1 MSGLKKNLAS
11 SPRSER
17 VAMIEADHT
26 EISVV
31 VQADLLGV
39 NRSSLYY
46 KPQPESASKI
56 SDKQLVNEIF
66 EKYPFFGY
74 RKLSAYI
81 RIHKG
86 RIINGK
92 RVLKYMNELG
102 IQAICPGPNMSR
114 RNFKQAVKPY
124 LLGDIEADHINH
136 VWGIDITYIKLRRG
150 FMYLVAVIDWYSRY
164 IVSWRLSDTLEIT
177 FVLETVKEALQ
188 LGTPEY
194 WNSDQGSHFTSPQYL
209 QMLKDLEINIS
220 MDGKGRALDNIFTER
235 FWRSLKYEE
244 IFLNEY
250 DTPRILRIAVIEYI
264 RFYNIDRPHQSLNYR
279 TPNEVYNGSY
289 IIKELKVKIRKRPSD
304 CQTGTSEIICQTSTK
319 TTMAARY
326 ASRPLSEERTEAR
339 NPGERRKNEKEEHLK
354 SR

>member
-1 MSGLKKNLAS
+1 
-11 SPRSER
+11 
-17 VAMIEADHT
+17 MIEMDHP

-46 KPQPESASKI
+46 KPRPESDSSI
-56 SDKQLVNEIF
+56 SDKQLVNEVF

-81 RIHKG
+81 RIHEG
-86 RIINGK
+86 PIINGK

-114 RNFKQAVKPY
+114 RNFKEAIKPY
-124 LLGDIEADHINH
+124 LLEDIEADHVNH

-164 IVSWRLSDTLEIT
+164 IVSWRLSDTLEIA
-177 FVLETVKEALQ
+177 FVLDVVRDALQ
-188 LGTPEY
+188 TGTPEY

-209 QMLKDLEINIS
+209 QMLEKLEINIS

-250 DTPRILRIAVIEYI
+250 DTPRVLRIAVIEYI
-264 RFYNIDRPHQSLNYR
+264 RFYNTDRPHQSLNYR
-279 TPNEVYNGSY
+279 TPDEVHNGSY
-289 IIKELKVKIRKRPSD
+289 IVKTPKTKTRKRPSD
-304 CQTGTSEIICQTSTK
+304 CQTGICELICQTTIEV
-319 TTMAARY
+319 TMAARY
-326 ASRPLSEERTEAR
+326 ASRPLFEEKLRPATRE
-339 NPGERRKNEKEEHLK
+339 NDERRNTLNSVKKL
-354 SR
+354 S